1 MIGKFGRSLR
11 QQWIGALALFL
22 VLGGGTAWAL
32 SNNSVKSRHI
42 DNGQVKTEDL
52 AGNAVTGGKID
63 PDAVKASDIDDGTLG
78 TADSDILPHGRIT
91 TSTGAQVFNDNVI
104 ETRFLDRIE
113 FSRGVGFNFAADASE
128 IVIET
133 PGVYLVIGEVVW
145 QSNSFG
151 HRETML
157 SKNSDTVFFA
167 ENAVRPAQA
176 APDETAMRGDRA
188 VRGRRHGRAPRGSD
202 LWRECDQ
209 RRWIAQ
215 RSLAGARDPL
225 VAANCSASDEKRT
238 TRPKAALRSGRD
250 RPR

>member
-167 ENAVRPAQA
+167 ENAVRPAQTPRRTKQQCVA
-176 APDETAMRGDRA
+176 IEPFEAGDTVELRA
-188 VRGRRHGRAPRGSD
+188 VQTSGGSVTSD
-202 LWRECDQ
+202 DG
-209 RRWIAQ
+209 
-215 RSLAGARDPL
+215 SLSVHWLGPATP
-225 VAANCSASDEKRT
+225 
-238 TRPKAALRSGRD
+238 
-250 RPR
+250 

>member
-63 PDAVKASDIDDGTLG
+63 PDAVKASDVDDGTLG

-91 TSTGAQVFNDNVI
+91 TSTGAQFFNDNVI
-104 ETRFLDRIE
+104 EIRFLDRIE
-113 FSRGVGFNFAADASE
+113 FSRGVGFNFAAGASE

-145 QSNSFG
+145 EVDSSG
-151 HRETML
+151 DRETML
-157 SKNSDTVFFA
+157 SKNSDTEFFA
-167 ENAVRPAQA
+167 ENAVRAAQGRTKQQCVAIEPFEAGDTVELRARQNSGGTLVSQDGSLSVHWLGPAT
-176 APDETAMRGDRA
+176 P
-188 VRGRRHGRAPRGSD
+188 
-202 LWRECDQ
+202 
-209 RRWIAQ
+209 
-215 RSLAGARDPL
+215 
-225 VAANCSASDEKRT
+225 
-238 TRPKAALRSGRD
+238 
-250 RPR
+250 